1 MRISDWSSDVCS
13 SDLNTRRAFRS
24 DLIVWGAWCRR
35 RRIVPARAG
44 SDDVAAWIRALSGA
58 DSSDETVRAM
68 ATIERYIVNV
78 GWAYRMA
85 GLDDPTAQPLVRLE
99 KKAARKALGVRQ
111 RQARAKIGSAS
122 RRESVRREAKTSGV
136 AGSLKKQ
143 TKKP

>member
-1 MRISDWSSDVCS
+1 MDDALLNAAIRGWSH
-13 SDLNTRRAFRS
+13 NTRRAFRS

-68 ATIERYIVNV
+68 ATIERYIVHV

-85 GLDDPTAQPLVRLE
+85 GLDDPTAPPLVRLE
-99 KKAARKALGVRQ
+99 KKAARKALGGRQ
-111 RQARAKIGSAS
+111 RQARAIRYKGDRKRTRLNS
-122 RRESVRREAKTSGV
+122 
-136 AGSLKKQ
+136 
-143 TKKP
+143 

>member
-1 MRISDWSSDVCS
+1 MIRRPPRS
-13 SDLNTRRAFRS
+13 TRTDTLVPYTTLFRS
-24 DLIVWGAWCRR
+24 WCRR

-85 GLDDPTAQPLVRLE
+85 GLDDPTAPPQI
-99 KKAARKALGVRQ
+99 G
-111 RQARAKIGSAS
+111 RASW
-122 RRESVRREAKTSGV
+122 RERVCQYV
-136 AGSLKKQ
+136 
-143 TKKP
+143 